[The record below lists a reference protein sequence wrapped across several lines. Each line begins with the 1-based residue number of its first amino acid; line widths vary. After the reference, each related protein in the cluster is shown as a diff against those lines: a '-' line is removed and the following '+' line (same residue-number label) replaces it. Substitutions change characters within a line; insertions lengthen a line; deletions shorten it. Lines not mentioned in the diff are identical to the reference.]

1 MKDISK
7 NHELMQ
13 KRIME
18 ELKKAFRPEFLNRID
33 ETVVFHSLKQEEIHE
48 IVKIMSQSVV
58 KRMAEQEVK
67 VKITPAAIEVI
78 GKVGFDPEYG
88 ARPIRRA
95 LQKEVEDRLSEALL
109 SGQIQLGDKVTLG
122 ASKGKITLNV
132 RAPKAPNTEAKE
144 LQTV

>member
-1 MKDISK
+1 
-7 NHELMQ
+7 
-13 KRIME
+13 ME

-95 LQKEVEDRLSEALL
+95 LQK
-109 SGQIQLGDKVTLG
+109 KW
-122 ASKGKITLNV
+122 KIV
-132 RAPKAPNTEAKE
+132 
-144 LQTV
+144 

>member
-1 MKDISK
+1 MQ
-7 NHELMQ
+7 LME

-109 SGQIQLGDKVTLG
+109 SGQIQLGDTVTFG
-122 ASKGKITLNV
+122 ASKGKITLTVKN
-132 RAPKAPNTEAKE
+132 PKEEKIPEK
-144 LQTV
+144 V